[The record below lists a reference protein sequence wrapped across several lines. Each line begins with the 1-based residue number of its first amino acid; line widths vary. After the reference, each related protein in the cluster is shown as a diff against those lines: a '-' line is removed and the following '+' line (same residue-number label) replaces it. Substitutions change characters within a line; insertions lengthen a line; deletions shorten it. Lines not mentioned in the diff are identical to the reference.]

1 MPAVRLLATGG
12 TIASR
17 AGANGRYAAAGG
29 AELLTH
35 TPLPDGVD
43 VSIRD
48 VATIASFAWSAAE
61 LRTLQRH
68 IDEALADPEVAGIV
82 VTHGTDTMEEVSFL
96 VSLGH
101 HDPRP
106 VVFTGAQRTLDDPAA
121 DGPANLSDALAL
133 AAHPAARDR
142 GVLLCFDGHAYA
154 ARGVRKVDTLSTH
167 GFDAPGRGPA
177 LRVAAGR
184 IIPLTAASQ
193 PPTLPIP
200 TDAPVPRVD
209 VIPLYLG
216 ADTALFDAAIGA
228 GAQGIVLAAFGAGN
242 ANPAILEAVRTAV
255 AAGVPVLVCSR
266 VHSGPVAPLYGGGG
280 GASLAE
286 AGAIFGV
293 DLSPWQ
299 GRMLLAAA
307 LATGASGATGHAD
320 LPAAVESWLQ
330 GGLTHH

>member
-1 MPAVRLLATGG
+1 MPEVRLLATGG

-17 AGANGRYAAAGG
+17 AGANGRYAAASG
-29 AELLTH
+29 AELLTN
-35 TPLPDGVD
+35 TLLPDGVD

-48 VATIASFAWSAAE
+48 VATIASFAWRAEE
-61 LRTLQRH
+61 LRTLRRH

-96 VSLGH
+96 ISLGH
-101 HDPRP
+101 GDPRP
-106 VVFTGAQRTLDDPAA
+106 IVFTGAQRTLDDPAA

-184 IIPLTAASQ
+184 IIPLTAPSR
-193 PPTLPIP
+193 PPALPI
-200 TDAPVPRVD
+200 TAESIIPRVD

-216 ADTALFDAAIGA
+216 ADTAPFDAALAA
-228 GAQGIVLAAFGAGN
+228 GAQGLVLAAFGAGN
-242 ANPAILEAVRTAV
+242 ANPEILEAVRKAV
-255 AAGVPVLVCSR
+255 ANGVPVLVCSR

-286 AGAIFGV
+286 AGALFGV

-307 LATGASGATGHAD
+307 LASSADPAT
-320 LPAAVESWLQ
+320 VVNTWLTPPP
-330 GGLTHH
+330 G